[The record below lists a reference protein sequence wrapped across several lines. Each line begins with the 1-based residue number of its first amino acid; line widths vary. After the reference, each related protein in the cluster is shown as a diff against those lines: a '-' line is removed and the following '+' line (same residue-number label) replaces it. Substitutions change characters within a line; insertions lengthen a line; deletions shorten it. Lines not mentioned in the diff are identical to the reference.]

1 MSVWT
6 RRQFLK
12 LGLAGLISTTGIFSI
27 LKGYKQNHHIV
38 DIVEFPD
45 PILRAVSEPI
55 ELIDDTTVTLANSM
69 ISILQYHAPFTFLFK
84 GSLYNGLAAP
94 QIGVQKRIIVCGLR
108 GAIKTLINPEIV
120 DKRGMY
126 ANSEYCLSL
135 PQYERKIISR
145 SQHVRVKYKTLENK
159 EKIISAQNSYAAL
172 LEHEID
178 HLKGVLYIDYA

>member
-27 LKGYKQNHHIV
+27 LKGYKQKHHIV

-55 ELIDDTTVTLANSM
+55 ELIDNTTVTLANSM
-69 ISILQYHAPFTFLFK
+69 TAILQYHAPFAFLFK
-84 GSLYNGLAAP
+84 ASLYNGLAAP

-108 GAIKTLINPEIV
+108 GEIKALINPEIV
-120 DKRGMY
+120 EKRGTIT
-126 ANSEYCLSL
+126 NSEYCLSL
-135 PQYERKIISR
+135 PQYERKLIAR
-145 SQHVRVKYKTLENK
+145 SQIVRVKYQTLENK
-159 EKIISAQNSYAAL
+159 EKIISAQSSYAAL

-178 HLKGVLYIDYA
+178 HLNGVLYIDY